1 MRQGATIGR
10 ISEAMTLKRVLGVGV
25 NYIPYPLRPWI
36 KNVPGIAG
44 LQRWLVARFL
54 SDQPFV
60 HTINVGP
67 AAGLRFEVTLPLDKP
82 VWAGVYEP
90 EFTTAIAEHVRPG
103 DICYDIGGYRGY
115 ISGVMALAGAMKV
128 FVFEPLPANQRAVC
142 RLCELNPQL
151 PINVIGVALGNID
164 GPAPLKVMPDSSMGK
179 LANSSFQAD
188 AKAAREIPVMVRQ
201 IDSLLQNRE
210 IPPPNVV
217 KIDVEGAEFDVLIGA
232 LEMVR
237 TSRPTIFLEAHGAA
251 LEKACSQRLLR
262 LGYNIRRIERDTRG
276 DESARHLVCL
286 P

>member
-1 MRQGATIGR
+1 
-10 ISEAMTLKRVLGVGV
+10 MTLKSTLSGGV

-82 VWAGVYEP
+82 VWVGVYEP
-90 EFTTAIAEHVRPG
+90 EFTTAIVEHVKRG

-115 ISGVMALAGAMKV
+115 ISGVMALAGALKV

-151 PINVIGVALGNID
+151 PINVIAVALGNID
-164 GPAPLKVMPDSSMGK
+164 GPALLKVMPDSSMGK
-179 LANSSFQAD
+179 LANSSFQTEAT
-188 AKAAREIPVMVRQ
+188 AIGEIPITVRQ
-201 IDSLLQNRE
+201 IDSLLRNRE

-217 KIDVEGAEFDVLIGA
+217 KIDVEGGEVDVLSGA
-232 LEMVR
+232 LEMLR
-237 TSRPTIFLEAHGAA
+237 ISRPTIFLEAHGSA
-251 LEKACSQRLLR
+251 LEKACSQQLLR
-262 LGYNIRRIERDTRG
+262 LGYKIRRIEREIPG
-276 DESARHLVCL
+276 EESARHLVCL